1 MSGLSQFSNQYLTM
15 IQIGFCL
22 PYIYSDTLCSE
33 SGAAAAVLPVTT
45 DFLLLITLLKS
56 IICVKEL
63 HPLIILSMSVQSVL
77 IPSVLFRPGKWY
89 SCTLNNERLEY
100 LNTNF
105 GFQNS
110 DKQQKV
116 CRNQEVSSCCSTF
129 RAQWGQK
136 APLQYWTQ
144 NWKLLGKVQ

>member
-1 MSGLSQFSNQYLTM
+1 MKGCNTLTQILDFIRLINNQKSV
-15 IQIGFCL
+15 G
-22 PYIYSDTLCSE
+22 TLCSE

-45 DFLLLITLLKS
+45 DFLLFITLLKS

-63 HPLIILSMSVQSVL
+63 HPLIILSMPVQSVL
-77 IPSVLFRPGKWY
+77 IPSVLFRPGEWY

-100 LNTNF
+100 LNINF

-129 RAQWGQK
+129 RAQCR
-136 APLQYWTQ
+136 APLFRVTAVPIQ
-144 NWKLLGKVQ
+144 

>member
-1 MSGLSQFSNQYLTM
+1 MTKSFTSTFIYHLYEWPESIFQSIFNHDTNRFLP
-15 IQIGFCL
+15 

-45 DFLLLITLLKS
+45 DFLLFITLLKS
-56 IICVKEL
+56 IICVTEF

-116 CRNQEVSSCCSTF
+116 CRNQEVSSC
-129 RAQWGQK
+129 
-136 APLQYWTQ
+136 
-144 NWKLLGKVQ
+144 